1 METNETSDDKSAV
14 AQLDFDSR
22 TSKRVTWEAWEFTV
36 IGPHQIEVVNASY
49 GSEKADHTY
58 TVGIED
64 RDGVAVPSEC
74 NCPADLHREPDC
86 KHRVAL
92 AAIGGP
98 TVLDAALAFESPARE
113 TEPKSDTETAAD
125 KLRADGG
132 CDCDQWDLPCFE
144 CFDSG
149 RRELPE

>member
-1 METNETSDDKSAV
+1 METNETSDHKSAV
-14 AQLDFDSR
+14 GQLDFDSR

-113 TEPKSDTETAAD
+113 TEPESNSETVAD